1 MRLILIDLKKARKK
15 NLKTSNSIL
24 FHRLLMIIIS
34 FVVFYGFSFRFAS
47 AFSLLTLCYCVSLC
61 SIWVF
66 SELIYFSAW
75 SSLGFLFA
83 FFSITQRRL
92 QVRPS
97 PRTFHFFLF
106 IVLTALLTVSHV
118 ASDSATLCSLFT
130 YILKSTIDFE
140 IERQNRMSFSS
151 CWAWEICLHSIG
163 WGNVKPWNDLSSAQA
178 SKFTGRRERWIL
190 LMLLSAEFCS
200 ISDKT

>member
-66 SELIYFSAW
+66 FELIYFSAW

-118 ASDSATLCSLFT
+118 ASDSATLCSSFHI
-130 YILKSTIDFE
+130 YSQVNNRFWNRKAKSNEF
-140 IERQNRMSFSS
+140 F
-151 CWAWEICLHSIG
+151 
-163 WGNVKPWNDLSSAQA
+163 
-178 SKFTGRRERWIL
+178 F
-190 LMLLSAEFCS
+190 LLSMGNMFTFHWLGKCETMKRFKFCAS
-200 ISDKT
+200 FKVHWKKRTTNFADVVVCGILFDFW